1 MRRSS
6 LLDSIPVVTLG
17 LLLVTFAILRA
28 PWPPDQAA
36 PNNLTVSYFERMLGK
51 QIGVPAGQSGRSPE
65 WYGRRVLDALAL
77 CLVVIGYG
85 SAALLTWRNERR
97 ALIALVVIGALG
109 TLYSGSSGL
118 YPGPIVATGGFG
130 LILCGAGLNWASR
143 CAVETGG
150 RRAAFGTVNHP
161 GTGFEGL

>member
-17 LLLVTFAILRA
+17 LFLVTLAVLRA
-28 PWPPDQAA
+28 PWPPDQSP
-36 PNNLTVSYFERMLGK
+36 PNNLTVSYFERMVGK
-51 QIGVPAGQSGRSPE
+51 QTGVPAGQSGRSPE

-77 CLVVIGYG
+77 CLLVIGYVG
-85 SAALLTWRNERR
+85 AALLIWYNDRR
-97 ALIALVVIGALG
+97 ALIGLVVIGALG
-109 TLYSGSSGL
+109 TLYSGSTGL
-118 YPGPIVATGGFG
+118 YPGPIIATGGYG
-130 LILCGAGLNWASR
+130 LILCGAGLTWASR

-161 GTGFEGL
+161 GTGFERL